1 MGSAVSYTGMNQT
14 SIASGWANEGCIK
27 WSVSQEVYQCDTPNT
42 DKGNKDNEEG
52 IKGGMKGGLYNVG

>member
-1 MGSAVSYTGMNQT
+1 MWYTQ
-14 SIASGWANEGCIK
+14 
-27 WSVSQEVYQCDTPNT
+27 Q